1 MTGNPF
7 ALAQRM
13 TDRNYRRAELM
24 QAMQQQQAQA
34 QAQAATERQGFRN
47 DLMRDVVRNATQI
60 ANTVGGT
67 PVEAAIASALGSRAA
82 TPGYT
87 LHADQ
92 TRLDQ
97 GGADVVA
104 TLAQAMQRMED
115 VGQMPQIDPDVLL
128 HAGVPGLETVIPQ
141 ATQRAMLRHTRSGRQ
156 SRGGQSR
163 ASREQPRERPVE
175 QAAPVAPANAAEQRA
190 PVAPAAPVEQQE
202 VPKTTE
208 RENPVPMPGPDVRQT
223 DQFVNTVR
231 SELEKNDLQPV
242 GPAAVGSDGV
252 VRQRIRMTN
261 GREAMAVVTPDGAVT
276 FERLGSPS
284 RGQQTSDGDIAP

>member
-24 QAMQQQQAQA
+24 QAIQQQQAQA
-34 QAQAATERQGFRN
+34 QAQAETERQGFRN

-67 PVEAAIASALGSRAA
+67 PVEDAIASALGSRAA

-92 TRLDQ
+92 TRLDR

-141 ATQRAMLRHTRSGRQ
+141 ATQRAMLRHTRRGSGGGQ

-163 ASREQPRERPVE
+163 ASREPT
-175 QAAPVAPANAAEQRA
+175 PVAPANAAEQRA

-223 DQFVNTVR
+223 DRFVNTVR

-261 GREAMAVVTPDGAVT
+261 GREALAVVTPDGAVT

-284 RGQQTSDGDIAP
+284 RGQQTSDEDIAP